1 MKSPLSSHGM
11 AYEILKPLAFGVAGY
26 ITAAVGLWFVL
37 SHILF
42 PFMPGAIWA
51 LPAVVTLAPLFL
63 SGYVAAR
70 FTASSY
76 RSRKVAFGV
85 IAGLMGFGI
94 SLVITQSHG
103 EVWFFAPLV
112 LGAAIV
118 AALGSFLGARRE
130 NVP

>member
-1 MKSPLSSHGM
+1 MN
-11 AYEILKPLAFGVAGY
+11 AVLKPLALGVAAY

-51 LPAVVTLAPLFL
+51 LPAAITLVPLFL

-70 FTASSY
+70 LTASRH

-85 IAGLMGFGI
+85 IAGLVGFGI

-103 EVWFFAPLV
+103 EVWLFAPLL

-130 NVP
+130 NAP